1 MPSIQDIL
9 DLGRVM
15 PVIVIDDSSK
25 AVGLANALLE
35 GGIRTIEITLRTN
48 AALDAIRAVANECPD
63 ITIGAGTVTSPALAA
78 AAAEAG
84 ASFCGFT
91 RHNRERNQGLPG
103 CSSATAW
110 RSHRFSEIL
119 SLQEAG
125 FNAVKFFPASA
136 AGGPNFIKSLISP
149 MPSIRVC
156 NWRHYARQRSLTGWR
171 WLMCPALAAAGLH
184 HKPPFLRE
192 ILTPS
197 QVTPELLQH
206 SRATTVLTDRVIP
219 PQDITTGEGSQSFP
233 VSPNVIRWKYND
245 HDPLS

>member
-1 MPSIQDIL
+1 MPSIQEIL
-9 DLGRVM
+9 ALGRVM

-35 GGIRTIEITLRTN
+35 GGIRSIEITLRTN

-78 AAAEAG
+78 AAAAAG
-84 ASFCGFT
+84 ASFAVSPGTTENVIKGC
-91 RHNRERNQGLPG
+91 EDAALPLLPG
-103 CSSATAW
+103 AATV
-110 RSHRFSEIL
+110 SEIL

-156 NWRHYARQRSLTGWR
+156 PTGGITLASAPD
-171 WLMCPALAAAGLH
+171 WLALADTITGNARAAAAL
-184 HKPPFLRE
+184 
-192 ILTPS
+192 
-197 QVTPELLQH
+197 
-206 SRATTVLTDRVIP
+206 
-219 PQDITTGEGSQSFP
+219 
-233 VSPNVIRWKYND
+233 
-245 HDPLS
+245 

>member
-1 MPSIQDIL
+1 MPSVQDIL

-78 AAAEAG
+78 AAAAAG
-84 ASFCGFT
+84 ASFAVSPGTTENVIKGC
-91 RHNRERNQGLPG
+91 EDAALPLLPG
-103 CSSATAW
+103 AATV
-110 RSHRFSEIL
+110 SEIL

-156 NWRHYARQRSLTGWR
+156 PTGGITLASAPD
-171 WLMCPALAAAGLH
+171 WLALANVPCVGGSWIAPQAAISAGD
-184 HKPPFLRE
+184 FDT
-192 ILTPS
+192 ITGNA
-197 QVTPELLQH
+197 
-206 SRATTVLTDRVIP
+206 RAAAAL
-219 PQDITTGEGSQSFP
+219 
-233 VSPNVIRWKYND
+233 
-245 HDPLS
+245 